1 MIRHSLIAT
10 LLFLS
15 ASLLTPSLSQESGVE
30 VCNLR
35 TESLSTPMGIDTPRP
50 LFSWQLNSQRNGAAQ
65 KSYRL
70 LLAESPEA
78 LQGSGCL
85 YDTGFIFSDKSLN
98 IRYEG
103 PALKACS
110 RYWWKVQVI
119 D

>member
-50 LFSWQLNSQRNGAAQ
+50 HFSWQLNSQRNGAAQ

-78 LQGSGCL
+78 LQAYATHPAHVEVADTKVRPYTVQRVCL
-85 YDTGFIFSDKSLN
+85 DFED
-98 IRYEG
+98 
-103 PALKACS
+103 
-110 RYWWKVQVI
+110 
-119 D
+119 